1 MTRSAQRAAPGP
13 RLQPLAAPPVLGAL
27 PLAALMLGALLLGA
41 VTMLS
46 PGRPTESHAMEDV
59 SASRCVASAG
69 APGAAVRGGAH
80 HTPAAPPQTWGPVQ
94 EPAPEPAQAARTA
107 LSPAGAGPGSGRPA
121 VPAASAARDLLLR
134 PAVLRI

>member
-1 MTRSAQRAAPGP
+1 MTRSAQRATPES
-13 RLQPLAAPPVLGAL
+13 RLLPLAAL
-27 PLAALMLGALLLGA
+27 PLAALPLAALLLGALLLGA
-41 VTMLS
+41 VTVLS

-80 HTPAAPPQTWGPVQ
+80 HTPAAPPQTRGPAQ
-94 EPAPEPAQAARTA
+94 EPAPEPAQAGRAA
-107 LSPAGAGPGSGRPA
+107 PSEAGACPGSGRPA
-121 VPAASAARDLLLR
+121 VPAATAARDLLLR